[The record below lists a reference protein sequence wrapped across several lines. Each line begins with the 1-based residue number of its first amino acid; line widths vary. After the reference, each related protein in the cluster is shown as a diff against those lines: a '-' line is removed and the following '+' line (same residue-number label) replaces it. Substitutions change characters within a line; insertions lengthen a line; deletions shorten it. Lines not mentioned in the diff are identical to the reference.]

1 MSATISHFKVQAFEF
16 NNSTKGD
23 FGNGKLCLFA
33 IDIVL
38 VSGYPFTHY
47 MLSKTDASCSPS
59 AILFRMSTISQN
71 LNNRLN
77 VTSIFS
83 CNLQQPCC
91 SYEQQNYLPSFHYN
105 VMCLVSAS
113 VQTLTDTDLLSL
125 YYLDPFHSYVLMFIS
140 VLSLLCSCS
149 MQ

>member
-105 VMCLVSAS
+105 VFGFCICANINRYRSS
-113 VQTLTDTDLLSL
+113 Q
-125 YYLDPFHSYVLMFIS
+125 F
-140 VLSLLCSCS
+140 VLSRSIPLLTY
-149 MQ
+149 